1 MAIVIFSLGSNIG
14 NRELNLEQA
23 CMGLQEFMADFKAS
37 HVIETAPL
45 YVTDQPVFLNQVV
58 MGNTNLAPT
67 EIVVLTKALQ
77 QQIGRIKTYQNGP
90 REIDI
95 DILYY
100 DDFIIN
106 TDDLVIP
113 HPRIAERLFVLE
125 PLCELVPDWVC
136 PVTYKS
142 VQVIL
147 DELVQRESI

>member
-1 MAIVIFSLGSNIG
+1 MATVIFSLGSNIG
-14 NRELNLEQA
+14 DRECHLAQA
-23 CMGLQEFMADFKAS
+23 RAGLQEFVMDFKIS
-37 HVIETAPL
+37 RMIETAPL

-58 MGNTNLAPT
+58 MGNTNITPAEL
-67 EIVVLTKALQ
+67 VVLTKELQ
-77 QQIGRIKTYQNGP
+77 QKIGRIKTYQNGP

-95 DILYY
+95 DMLYY
-100 DDFIIN
+100 DDLILD

-113 HPRIAERLFVLE
+113 HPRIVERLFVLE

-136 PVTYKS
+136 PVTHKS